1 MSRRAIVAMLA
12 AVPVALAVANTQ
24 AADLKVLAAGSVQEA
39 FKELV
44 PAFTR
49 ESGHKV
55 ETSFGPVGAL
65 QTRLKNGETADV
77 IVLSAAA
84 MEEMKKAGSLAAG
97 SSAELGRAAA
107 GIGVRAG
114 APLPDIST
122 ADALKKTLLAAPSI
136 AYPDPAGGGTAGVY
150 VVNLAERLGI
160 AEDLKR
166 KALPQQR
173 GFEIA
178 AAVADGK
185 AEIGIAFI
193 SELLPNKGVAVVG
206 AIPREI
212 GLTVSYVAGV
222 ASTSTQGEAARTFIS
237 FLIRPAARER
247 FVAAG
252 L

>member
-1 MSRRAIVAMLA
+1 MSRRLVLAMLV
-12 AVPVALAVANTQ
+12 AVPVALAAACAH

-49 ESGHKV
+49 ESGHKI

-84 MEEMKKAGSLAAG
+84 MEKMKKAGSLAAG

-107 GIGVRAG
+107 GVAVRAG

-122 ADALKKTLLAAPSI
+122 ADAVKKTLLAARSI

-150 VVNLAERLGI
+150 VVNLVERLGI
-160 AEDLKR
+160 AEDFKR
-166 KALPQQR
+166 KSLPQQH

-193 SELLPNKGVAVVG
+193 SELLPNKGLQVVG

-212 GLTVSYVAGV
+212 GLTVAYVAGL
-222 ASTSTQGEAARTFIS
+222 ASTSAHGEPARAFIS

-247 FVAAG
+247 FAAAG

>member
-1 MSRRAIVAMLA
+1 MNRRLALSILSLISLALA
-12 AVPVALAVANTQ
+12 ATGAG
-24 AADLKVLAAGSVQEA
+24 AAELKVLAAGSVQEA

-65 QTRLKNGETADV
+65 QTRLKNGEAADV

-84 MEEMKKAGSLAAG
+84 LEEMKKAGTLAAG

-107 GIGVRAG
+107 GVAVRAG
-114 APLPDIST
+114 APLPDIT
-122 ADALKKTLLAAPSI
+122 TPDAVKKALLAARSI

-160 AEDLKR
+160 TEEFKK

-185 AEIGIAFI
+185 AEVGIAFI
-193 SELLPNKGVAVVG
+193 SELLPNKGLQVVG
-206 AIPREI
+206 EIPREI

-222 ASTSTQGEAARTFIS
+222 ASTSARGEPARAFIS

>member
-1 MSRRAIVAMLA
+1 VNRRSALAIPAVISLALA
-12 AVPVALAVANTQ
+12 AAGAS
-24 AADLKVLAAGSVQEA
+24 AAELKGLAAGSVQEA
-39 FKELV
+39 FKDLV

-84 MEEMKKAGSLAAG
+84 MEEMKKAGALAAG

-107 GIGVRAG
+107 GVAVRAG
-114 APLPDIST
+114 APLPDIAT
-122 ADALKKTLLAAPSI
+122 PDALKRALLAARSI
-136 AYPDPAGGGTAGVY
+136 AYPDPAAGGTAGVC
-150 VVNLAERLGI
+150 VINLVERLGI
-160 AEDLKR
+160 AEDFK
-166 KALPQQR
+166 KKSLPQQR
-173 GFEIA
+173 GFEIG

-193 SELLPNKGVAVVG
+193 SELLPNKGLRMVG
-206 AIPREI
+206 AIPQEI

-222 ASTSTQGEAARTFIS
+222 AAASTQGEAARAFIS
-237 FLIRPAARER
+237 FLIRPASRER
-247 FVAAG
+247 FEAAG